1 MPMGKKKLGIFSI
14 FGRQKPAAPDQ
25 SPLTP
30 TPEPAVQT
38 ASAAPSLA
46 SAPSE
51 VLKSHV
57 GAVFQIALDGSPREQ
72 VIVPQG
78 MLAEPAKTAD
88 GTTVLHLSGGDCTAA
103 SAGRTG
109 GFSIRVPDSIE
120 AAASGERV
128 RVTVNARS
136 ARGAGL
142 VEFSL
147 AYSTNEVGN
156 SGWRKFMVGQQ
167 FQPMSFEFDVPTMR
181 SGNGDYVGILPAP
194 GPGVEIEKLKV
205 EAIPRS

>member
-14 FGRQKPAAPDQ
+14 FGRQKPAASDQ

-30 TPEPAVQT
+30 TPEPAVPT
-38 ASAAPSLA
+38 AFAAPSSA
-46 SAPSE
+46 SA

-57 GAVFQIALDGSPREQ
+57 GAVFQIALDGSPCEQ
-72 VIVPQG
+72 VIVAQG
-78 MLAEPAKTAD
+78 MLAEPAKTGD
-88 GTTVLHLSGGDCTAA
+88 GKTVLHLSGGDRNAT

-136 ARGAGL
+136 ARGAGPA
-142 VEFSL
+142 EFSL

-194 GPGVEIEKLKV
+194 GPGVEIETLKV

>member
-14 FGRQKPAAPDQ
+14 FGRQKPAASDQ
-25 SPLTP
+25 LPLTP
-30 TPEPAVQT
+30 TPEPAVPT
-38 ASAAPSLA
+38 AFGAPSLA
-46 SAPSE
+46 SE
-51 VLKSHV
+51 VLKSHM

-72 VIVPQG
+72 MIVAQG
-78 MLAEPAKTAD
+78 MLAEQVKTGD
-88 GTTVLHLSGGDCTAA
+88 GKTVLHLSGGDRNAA

-128 RVTVNARS
+128 QVTVNARS
-136 ARGAGL
+136 ARGAEL
-142 VEFSL
+142 AEFSL

-156 SGWRKFMVGQQ
+156 SGWRKFIVGQQ

-194 GPGVEIEKLKV
+194 GPGVEIETLKV

>member
-128 RVTVNARS
+128 RINGERTLG
-136 ARGAGL
+136 ARGWAG
-142 VEFSL
+142 
-147 AYSTNEVGN
+147 
-156 SGWRKFMVGQQ
+156 
-167 FQPMSFEFDVPTMR
+167 
-181 SGNGDYVGILPAP
+181 GILACLLHQRSRQQRLAQIHGRPA
-194 GPGVEIEKLKV
+194 VSTYELRI
-205 EAIPRS
+205 